1 MAMNGS
7 VRKLP
12 KALNQLNFSQDNRFN
27 TTVAVP
33 GFIMKIWL
41 CAVVGAAEVEILKGS
56 RRTDT
61 GKEPLA
67 LPVEAPVRTVSSV
80 QGLEGRVEPSS
91 RGVEPLRNQ
100 VETTGTRVASATAVG
115 LELLLVSGR
124 ELHAEWG
131 AESRSLGSLCPTVSN
146 PHGLQHNGS
155 AFPVPCSYLRS
166 TNLDPYEHGFPGNV
180 SRKHS

>member
-12 KALNQLNFSQDNRFN
+12 KALNQLNFSQDNRFD

-56 RRTDT
+56 RRTGT

-67 LPVEAPVRTVSSV
+67 LPVEASV

-100 VETTGTRVASATAVG
+100 VETTGTRVASATPVG

-124 ELHAEWG
+124 ELHAEEG
-131 AESRSLGSLCPTVSN
+131 HREQVPRQPVS
-146 PHGLQHNGS
+146 HC
-155 AFPVPCSYLRS
+155 V
-166 TNLDPYEHGFPGNV
+166 
-180 SRKHS
+180 